1 MLIIGAFLLNRSQ
14 LMKKCLSLGYLA
26 TTLGLALGLASAANA
41 ADATLSPGKIKI
53 AMEVAYP
60 PFESW
65 QDDAIVGSMPNWR
78 RCSASK
84 QA

>member
-1 MLIIGAFLLNRSQ
+1 MQ
-14 LMKKCLSLGYLA
+14 
-26 TTLGLALGLASAANA
+26 

-65 QDDAIVGSMPNWR
+65 QDDAIVGFDAELAALLSQQTGLTLQLVDTKFSSLILGLSGGARMR
-78 RCSASK
+78 
-84 QA
+84 